1 MTKSCFKFEDNLCK
15 NNNLNNNEIFGKV
28 HIIYDKF
35 DLFGNYFI
43 ILGKLQSCQLGWDPP
58 LITIS
63 AKRKSMPK
71 GSKIWVRFS
80 PDILTDQ
87 KMIEI

>member
-1 MTKSCFKFEDNLCK
+1 
-15 NNNLNNNEIFGKV
+15 LNNNEIFGKV